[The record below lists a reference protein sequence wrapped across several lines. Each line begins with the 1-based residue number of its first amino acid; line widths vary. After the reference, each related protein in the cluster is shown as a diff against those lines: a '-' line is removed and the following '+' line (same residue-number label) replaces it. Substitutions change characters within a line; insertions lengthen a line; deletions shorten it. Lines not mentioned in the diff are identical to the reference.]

1 MFKGEKIL
9 LRAEIIAIGNEVI
22 SGLIQ
27 DTNARYLSNQLH
39 LLGVN
44 VSRITAVGDSGESI
58 TSAVEGALH
67 RADVVITTGGLGST
81 HDDITKEV
89 LARMFHSKIV
99 VDPKAVDML
108 ERMFKKRNRDNPG
121 WKIPEGVRRQCE
133 VPEAATALYND
144 EGTAPGLLFERNGKK
159 VFALPG
165 VPVEM
170 KHLFEKYIRSDLLK
184 SQSGVIG
191 HRILKMVGLTEAS
204 LWEKLG
210 PVEPLEKLVT
220 VASLPSHLEVKVRLS
235 FCSASVEA
243 VEARLGQ
250 AEEKVMKAVGKWV
263 YGKDDE
269 TLEGKIGELLKDKG
283 LTLAVAESCTGG
295 LIGHRLTQVSGS
307 SGYFMEGTVTYS
319 NEAKSSRLGVDA
331 SLIREHGAVSC
342 EVALAMA
349 EGVRKSSGANI
360 GLSVTGV
367 AGPGA
372 SDNKP
377 AGVVFVAINDGE
389 DSCCEQFRFYHDR
402 SRNKER
408 SAQAALDL
416 LRRWLLNLI
425 EK

>member
-1 MFKGEKIL
+1 MFKDDNIL
-9 LRAEIIAIGNEVI
+9 LKAEIIAIGNEVV

-27 DTNARYLSNQLH
+27 DTNARYLSSQLH

-44 VSRITAVGDSGESI
+44 VIQITAVGDNEESI
-58 TSAVEGALH
+58 VRAVEGALG
-67 RADVVITTGGLGST
+67 RADVIITTGGLGST

-99 VDPKAVDML
+99 VDQKVVAML
-108 ERMFKKRNRDNPG
+108 EVIFKKRKRDNPERE
-121 WKIPEGVRRQCE
+121 IPEGVRRQSE

-144 EGTAPGLLFERNGKK
+144 KGTAPGLLFNRDGKK
-159 VFALPG
+159 VFSLPG
-165 VPVEM
+165 VPLEM
-170 KHLFEKYIRSDLLK
+170 EHLFEKYIRPDLLK

-191 HRILKMVGLTEAS
+191 HRMLKTVGLTEAS
-204 LWEKLG
+204 LWGKFG
-210 PVEPLEKLVT
+210 PVDPLEKLVT
-220 VASLPSHLEVKVRLS
+220 VASLPSYLEVKMRLS
-235 FCSASVEA
+235 FCAASIEA
-243 VEARLGQ
+243 VEARLGD
-250 AEEKVMKAVGKWV
+250 AETMVMAAVGEWV

-269 TLEGKIGELLKDKG
+269 TLEGKIGEWLRDKG
-283 LTLAVAESCTGG
+283 WTLAVAESCTGG

-307 SGYFMEGTVTYS
+307 SDYFLEGAVTYS
-319 NEAKSSRLGVDA
+319 NEAKCRRLGVEP
-331 SLIREHGAVSC
+331 SLIRDNGAVSR

-377 AGVVFVAINDGE
+377 AGTVFIAISDGRE
-389 DSCCEQFRFYHDR
+389 SYCEQFRFYHDR

-416 LRRWLLNLI
+416 LRRWLLNLL
-425 EK
+425 